1 MAKDDREYE
10 EADDLEDLDDLD
22 DEVEESLI
30 ADDLAPRV
38 GGAAAFGAGLMLGA
52 ILGAGIA
59 LLVAPQR
66 GEETRGRISKRLRA
80 LRDDAADHIGE
91 WRDDARHELRRQRR
105 RLKRKLNR

>member
-1 MAKDDREYE
+1 MN
-10 EADDLEDLDDLD
+10 ADDLTT
-22 DEVEESLI
+22 
-30 ADDLAPRV
+30 RV

-66 GEETRGRISKRLRA
+66 GEKTRGQISRRLRA

-91 WRDDARHELRRQRR
+91 WREDARHEVRRQRR
-105 RLKRKLNR
+105 RLRRKLGR